1 MDLFAF
7 PGKTYRTEAPDEAV
21 YEAAVF
27 PVSNQKIWIVI
38 QTGSLYNRR
47 FCNLYHI
54 PRCAAAGRQLP
65 GILDYTSFL
74 FQCRTFRYRVS
85 KGNSPPYNMILRYP
99 ELSRTLFVHINIF
112 LRLVLFLHCRHL
124 PVLILFLCA
133 HTHISI
139 YIAHTQTP
147 PKIFCNYSK
156 AFFRRLWKFFKRFCS
171 SFIRG
176 NCLTGQCIHWGWT
189 GPDCIWLL
197 FLSGCLGCFPWHLYF
212 TILRPQVLFR
222 PAKQKF
228 IVIYSPVL
236 LLYLFH

>member
-1 MDLFAF
+1 MDFFAF

-54 PRCAAAGRQLP
+54 HRCAAAGRQLP
-65 GILDYTSFL
+65 DILDYISFL

-85 KGNSPPYNMILRYP
+85 KGSSRPYNMILRYP
-99 ELSRTLFVHINIF
+99 ETIQNPVCPHKYFSPARSFPPLPN
-112 LRLVLFLHCRHL
+112 L

-156 AFFRRLWKFFKRFCS
+156 AFFQRLWKFLKRFCS

-176 NCLTGQCIHWGWT
+176 NCLTGQCIHWDWT

-197 FLSGCLGCFPWHLYF
+197 FLSGCLGRFPWHLYF